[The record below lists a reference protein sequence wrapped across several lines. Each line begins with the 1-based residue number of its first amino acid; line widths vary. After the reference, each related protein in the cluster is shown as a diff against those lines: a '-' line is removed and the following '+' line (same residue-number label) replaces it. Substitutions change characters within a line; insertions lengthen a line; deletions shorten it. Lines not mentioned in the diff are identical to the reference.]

1 MEMTWSRARFED
13 DESLGRRRNDDLPG
27 CKAIEPLQKEKQSK
41 NQINQK
47 KKKRA
52 KNQAVTTLT
61 PLKKSC
67 PRDLVAQG
75 TSMT

>member
-13 DESLGRRRNDDLPG
+13 DESLGIRRNDDLPG

-41 NQINQK
+41 TQKNQK

-52 KNQAVTTLT
+52 KNQAV
-61 PLKKSC
+61 
-67 PRDLVAQG
+67 RI
-75 TSMT
+75 